1 MKVQLVSR
9 ATWVAACSHHLQ
21 RQWRSVDPD
30 LLEDVAAELWADAEL
45 KALEPAD
52 AAAKWLRLGM
62 PETGR

>member
-1 MKVQLVSR
+1 MSR